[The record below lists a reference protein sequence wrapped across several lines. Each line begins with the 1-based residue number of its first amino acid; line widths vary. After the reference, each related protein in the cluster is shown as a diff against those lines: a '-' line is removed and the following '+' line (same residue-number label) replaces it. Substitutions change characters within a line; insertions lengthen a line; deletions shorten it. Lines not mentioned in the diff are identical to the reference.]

1 MEFNGYIITII
12 MSGVLFFASVIM
24 ALYWASKKGM
34 LRDFD
39 AQAKCIFTEEEPIG
53 KQIDFFPKKN
63 KKRSKVAH

>member
-12 MSGVLFFASVIM
+12 ITAILFFASVIV

-34 LRDFD
+34 LKDFD
-39 AQAKCIFTEEEPIG
+39 EQAKSIFSEEEPIG
-53 KQIDFFPKKN
+53 QQIDYFPKKN